1 MGTALYIIIGVIVV
15 FIGLIIYN
23 YKKMNNMPATEDH
36 ENIKT
41 LNNKNFKTQVKSGVV
56 MVDFWAPWCGPCKM
70 VAPTL
75 NSIAETES
83 DKVKVAKVNVDKEQQ
98 IAQKFKI
105 RNIPTMIIFKD
116 GKEAKRIIGVKS
128 KKSLMKE
135 VELLLN

>member
-1 MGTALYIIIGVIVV
+1 
-15 FIGLIIYN
+15 
-23 YKKMNNMPATEDH
+23 MPATADH
-36 ENIKT
+36 ENIKI
-41 LNNKNFKTQVKSGVV
+41 LNNKNFKTQIKSGVV

-83 DKVKVAKVNVDKEQQ
+83 DKVIVAKVNVDKEQQ

-116 GKEAKRIIGVKS
+116 GKEAKRIVGVKS
-128 KKSLMKE
+128 KKMLMKE